1 MSKKKLS
8 IAAAAVLALS
18 SVSGIAAYAEPE
30 GYSRRDVTVYY
41 CNADDTGTVTALFCD
56 GLPSVP
62 YLDAVD
68 YINLVFSEKGYN
80 SLEFAEG
87 KFEISGPTGSFVI
100 DTVNDTIHFD
110 EFEAFIGRR
119 TNVERMLPA
128 YVRFGEKELVSDR
141 QPTDMDLAHYGI
153 DLLSADGKVYL
164 PLPLLSD
171 IFSLLQYN
179 AIWYND
185 AVYMMDIG
193 GQADSYIDYSTLL
206 DNTERSA
213 DMAAYAYGEM
223 CFVIDNIYGNPPRAA
238 LAGSIAEKGLD
249 KTLEDTSDVTREIK
263 AKLLSTDRSE
273 YYKGIYMLDSYLY
286 DGGHNQFSASLWN
299 RTDSLIQ
306 SASISPLMQFLVE
319 NKYFEDSVP
328 GYLSNM
334 MPASQEAETLKAAR
348 RQTISEDKIIKTW
361 NDCQYAEYGDTGVF
375 TFDVFLN
382 TIVPSF
388 REALDLAGEH
398 GIKNFVID
406 LTCNTGGMSDVA
418 VYMMNMI
425 SGRDYITFTSSHS
438 GNVYNDHYIVDKN
451 LDGVFD
457 EKDSEVSY
465 DFNFAVLASHLG
477 FSSSNLLTS
486 VAKDEGIAVL
496 GEHTKGGACAV
507 LRLAFPE
514 GITYGYSA
522 DIVLADKDHKV
533 IDFGVEPDYSLLADG
548 DTDYSQLYDFE
559 KISEDIH
566 EFYGDSDDSE
576 PDSSEPDSEPD
587 SSEPD
592 SEPDSSEPA
601 ESSAPDESS
610 VPEAG
615 KPDDNGSNPSTGAA
629 AFSLAAIMLAAA
641 AVIVIRKRS

>member
-30 GYSRRDVTVYY
+30 GYSGRDVTVYY

-141 QPTDMDLAHYGI
+141 HPTDMDLAHYGI

-238 LAGSIAEKGLD
+238 LAGSISEKGLD
-249 KTLEDTSDVTREIK
+249 KTRKRLYNRRIK
-263 AKLLSTDRSE
+263 AD
-273 YYKGIYMLDSYLY
+273 
-286 DGGHNQFSASLWN
+286 W
-299 RTDSLIQ
+299 
-306 SASISPLMQFLVE
+306 
-319 NKYFEDSVP
+319 
-328 GYLSNM
+328 
-334 MPASQEAETLKAAR
+334 QE
-348 RQTISEDKIIKTW
+348 
-361 NDCQYAEYGDTGVF
+361 
-375 TFDVFLN
+375 
-382 TIVPSF
+382 
-388 REALDLAGEH
+388 
-398 GIKNFVID
+398 
-406 LTCNTGGMSDVA
+406 
-418 VYMMNMI
+418 
-425 SGRDYITFTSSHS
+425 
-438 GNVYNDHYIVDKN
+438 
-451 LDGVFD
+451 
-457 EKDSEVSY
+457 
-465 DFNFAVLASHLG
+465 
-477 FSSSNLLTS
+477 
-486 VAKDEGIAVL
+486 
-496 GEHTKGGACAV
+496 
-507 LRLAFPE
+507 
-514 GITYGYSA
+514 
-522 DIVLADKDHKV
+522 
-533 IDFGVEPDYSLLADG
+533 
-548 DTDYSQLYDFE
+548 
-559 KISEDIH
+559 
-566 EFYGDSDDSE
+566 
-576 PDSSEPDSEPD
+576 
-587 SSEPD
+587 
-592 SEPDSSEPA
+592 
-601 ESSAPDESS
+601 
-610 VPEAG
+610 
-615 KPDDNGSNPSTGAA
+615 
-629 AFSLAAIMLAAA
+629 
-641 AVIVIRKRS
+641 